1 MDAEKKII
9 VRVRAI
15 IIDEGKLL
23 VVKHSPTAKF
33 TALPGGHLEWGEDIQ
48 ECLIREIIEELGV
61 TPEIGRLLYVNN
73 FIEKET
79 DQSIEFFFEVT
90 NSHEFKNLENL
101 ERTHAF
107 EIAEIIWA
115 SPADSIPL
123 RPKSLWEDFTTGKI
137 LSNEVRY
144 LSD

>member
-1 MDAEKKII
+1 MDTEKKII

-15 IIDEGKLL
+15 IIDEGRLL
-23 VVKHSPTAKF
+23 IVKHSPTAKF

-48 ECLIREIIEELGV
+48 ECLAREIIEELGIK
-61 TPEIGRLLYVNN
+61 PEIGRLLYINN

-115 SPADSIPL
+115 SPTDSIAM
-123 RPKSLWEDFTTGKI
+123 RPKGVWEDFKIGKI
-137 LSNEVRY
+137 LSDEVKY